1 MKTDIDA
8 LMQTN
13 QLDAI
18 WVMGG
23 AQHNPAMAYLTGGGH
38 MTNADLIKPRGQT
51 ATLFHAPMERDEAAK
66 SGLQT
71 RSYANYPL
79 GGLLKAANGDLFQ
92 AGVLRVQRML
102 QDAGVSSGRVALYG
116 KVEFGPTFDAVNAL
130 ARLMPDLELVGY
142 QKHDILAAAMM
153 TKDAAEIE
161 RIRQMG
167 KITTRVVG
175 QTADYL
181 SGHAV
186 KDGKLVKSG
195 GEALTIADV
204 KSQINLWLAEGGA
217 ENPEGTIF
225 AIGRDAG
232 VPHSSGNPGD
242 FLRLGQTIV
251 FDIFPCEQ
259 GGGYFYDFTRTW
271 CLGYAPDDVLQLY
284 EQVKSVY
291 QKVMDSLEAGA
302 VYKKYQQMTCNLFQ
316 GMGHP
321 TVQEA
326 PETDQG
332 YVHSLG
338 HGLGLKVHERP
349 FSGMTALAEDLLVPG
364 VVATIEPGL
373 YYPERGMGVRLEDT
387 FFVTADGKFEIP
399 APYSLDLILPVK
411 Q

>member
-1 MKTDIDA
+1 
-8 LMQTN
+8 
-13 QLDAI
+13 
-18 WVMGG
+18 
-23 AQHNPAMAYLTGGGH
+23 
-38 MTNADLIKPRGQT
+38 
-51 ATLFHAPMERDEAAK
+51 
-66 SGLQT
+66 
-71 RSYANYPL
+71 
-79 GGLLKAANGDLFQ
+79 
-92 AGVLRVQRML
+92 ML
-102 QDAGVSSGRVALYG
+102 EDAGITSGRVALYG
-116 KVEFGPTFDAVNAL
+116 TVEFGPAFDALTAL
-130 ARLMPDLELVGY
+130 ARLMPGLELVGY
-142 QKHDILAAAMM
+142 QKQDVLAAAMM

-167 KITTRVVG
+167 KLTTRVVG
-175 QTADYL
+175 RTADYL

-186 KDGKLVKSG
+186 KDGMLVKPG
-195 GEALTIADV
+195 GEPLTIADV

-259 GGGYFYDFTRTW
+259 GGGYYYDFTRTW
-271 CLGYAPDDVLQLY
+271 CLGYAPDDVLSLY

-291 QKVMDSLEAGA
+291 QKVMDSLEVGA
-302 VYKKYQQMTCNLFQ
+302 SYKESQLLTCHLFQ
-316 GMGHP
+316 AMGHP
-321 TVQEA
+321 TVLEA

-332 YVHSLG
+332 YVHSVG

-349 FSGMTALAEDLLVPG
+349 FSGATALAEDLLVPG
-364 VVATIEPGL
+364 VVGTIEPGL

-387 FFVTADGKFEIP
+387 FVVHADGKFEIP
-399 APYSLDLILPVK
+399 APYPMDLILPVR

>member
-8 LMQTN
+8 LMEVG
-13 QLDAI
+13 QLDAL
-18 WVMGG
+18 WVMGR
-23 AQHNPAMAYLTGGGH
+23 AQHNPAMVYLTGGGH
-38 MTNADLIKPRGQT
+38 LTNADLIKPRGQT

-66 SGLQT
+66 TGLKT
-71 RSYANYPL
+71 RNYASYPMGEL
-79 GGLLKAANGDLFQ
+79 IRAANGDLFQ
-92 AGVLRVQRML
+92 AGVLRYQRML
-102 QDAGVSSGRVALYG
+102 QDAGVASGRVALYG
-116 KVEFGPTFDAVNAL
+116 KIEFGPAFDAINAL
-130 ARLMPDLELVGY
+130 ARIMPDLELVGY
-142 QKHDILAAAMM
+142 QKQDVLAAAMM

-167 KITTRVVG
+167 KLTTHVVG
-175 QTADYL
+175 RTADYL
-181 SGHAV
+181 TGHTV
-186 KDGKLVKSG
+186 KNAMLVKPDGKP
-195 GEALTIADV
+195 LTIADV

-251 FDIFPCEQ
+251 FDIFPCEM
-259 GGGYFYDFTRTW
+259 GGGYYYDFTRTW
-271 CLGYAPDDVLQLY
+271 CLGYAQDEVLSLY

-291 QKVMDSLEAGA
+291 QKVIDSLEVGA
-302 VYKKYQQMTCNLFQ
+302 SYKESQMLTCHLFQ
-316 GMGHP
+316 AMGHP
-321 TVQEA
+321 TALEA

-332 YVHSLG
+332 YVHSVG

-349 FSGMTALAEDLLVPG
+349 FSGATAPAEDLLVPG
-364 VVATIEPGL
+364 VVGTIEPGL

-387 FFVTADGKFEIP
+387 FVVHADGKFEIP
-399 APYSLDLILPVK
+399 APYPMDLVLPVR